1 MPFEVPSESQRQTD
15 KSYESHH
22 FKRSL
27 PSPPGWT
34 VCCPSIPLRQHIFS
48 HVFFAC
54 ISTSHRSTESTAMNI
69 TIRHYHI
76 IITYNYSVRLMQ
88 KHAETALRP
97 RPKHIS
103 PPRPK
108 TSRSRAGPSR
118 KLPELRSAPVHFQK
132 AVHGLRTEALR
143 GKIARTTLER
153 REKRHHLVKV
163 QGSRLNFAANI
174 HKHVTTDCA
183 PLAHC
188 DVKNDT
194 SAATFLHMGLC
205 LIHH

>member
-108 TSRSRAGPSR
+108 RRDLGQVRHASCLSSAQLRYISR
-118 KLPELRSAPVHFQK
+118 KRSM
-132 AVHGLRTEALR
+132 GSALR
-143 GKIARTTLER
+143 
-153 REKRHHLVKV
+153 
-163 QGSRLNFAANI
+163 
-174 HKHVTTDCA
+174 
-183 PLAHC
+183 
-188 DVKNDT
+188 
-194 SAATFLHMGLC
+194 LC
-205 LIHH
+205 GGR